1 VVDVAELDPRRVI
14 EAYGADP
21 EVLEEYDCVPLEAR
35 VVRDVLKLRTES
47 GWRALKRVVVRAVRL
62 DAAFR
67 CAEHVAKSGF
77 ANVPRFIRTRYGDP
91 YVRHATGQYY
101 LTRWWPGKE
110 LDVSN
115 KEELCAGLR
124 VLGQWHQAAR
134 GAVPADSARPAP
146 PSFEERLQTLH
157 SELVRYRQVAEAEH
171 AATPFERRFAA
182 SADELQVRVE
192 SALERL
198 ADMGFAQAQREWA
211 ANGWVCH
218 GDFTSRNLTVDGAT
232 YTVWNYE
239 RVHPG
244 LPALEVA
251 LYLHRYMP
259 AFEWAAD
266 VLADAVQQY
275 RESAGSAADPAWLA
289 VLLSVPLRSLQLV
302 SRYYQKSGQWTEQE
316 FVNAF
321 EASLD
326 LDQRRTAACAEVFDV
341 SEEVHV
347 PVAGRSEGA
356 KGEPT
361 VDRDSGHTP
370 PEHDIDGT
378 AQQRQEPL
386 ALTLTTGAAASKSVA
401 DATMA
406 HEGDGGA
413 AAPTRQKRE
422 RSKSRTGAKQRSQTK
437 RAARGERSARPNTRK
452 SHSTGAEQ
460 PKVWGSVTPTDR
472 PE

>member
-1 VVDVAELDPRRVI
+1 VVDVAELDPRRVV

-21 EVLEEYDCVPLEAR
+21 EVLEEYGCVPLEAR
-35 VVRDVLKLRTES
+35 VVRDVVTLRTDS
-47 GWRALKRVVVRAVRL
+47 GWRALKRVAAPAVRL
-62 DAAFR
+62 DAAFL
-67 CAEHVAKSGF
+67 CAEHVARAGF

-101 LTRWWPGKE
+101 LTRWWSGKQ
-110 LDVSN
+110 LDVRS
-115 KEELCAGLR
+115 KDELCAGLR

-134 GAVPADSARPAP
+134 GALSADSASSAP
-146 PSFEERLQTLH
+146 PSFEERLRSLH
-157 SELVRYRQVAEAEH
+157 SELVQYRQVAEAEL
-171 AATPFERRFAA
+171 AATPFERRFAE
-182 SADELQVRVE
+182 SADELQVRLE

-198 ADMGFAQAQREWA
+198 KEMGFSEAQREWA

-218 GDFTSRNLTVDGAT
+218 GDFTARHLTSDGAT

-266 VLADAVQQY
+266 LLADAVQQY
-275 RESAGSAADPAWLA
+275 RESASSAADPEWLA

-302 SRYYQKSGQWTEQE
+302 SRYYQKSGEWSEQE

-321 EASLD
+321 ESSLD
-326 LDQRRTAACAEVFDV
+326 LDRRRTAACAEVF
-341 SEEVHV
+341 
-347 PVAGRSEGA
+347 
-356 KGEPT
+356 
-361 VDRDSGHTP
+361 
-370 PEHDIDGT
+370 
-378 AQQRQEPL
+378 QQQGSL
-386 ALTLTTGAAASKSVA
+386 ALTLTTGTATSELVA
-401 DATMA
+401 DQVKAG
-406 HEGDGGA
+406 EGDVGTTGAAEEENVDA
-413 AAPTRQKRE
+413 AAPARPRRE
-422 RSKSRTGAKQRSQTK
+422 RSGSRTGAKQRPRAK
-437 RAARGERSARPNTRK
+437 RAARGEPSARRNARN
-452 SHSTGAEQ
+452 SGLTGAEQ